1 MKIQELKEKC
11 CNCKRIKATSLIR
24 GKAVCGK
31 CFNILNRDNY
41 MRIRLGSSIPTNLA
55 VMVQ

>member
-1 MKIQELKEKC
+1 MKITELKEKC
-11 CNCKRIKATSLIR
+11 GNCKIIKATSLIR

-41 MRIRLGSSIPTNLA
+41 MRIRLGNSIPSNLT
-55 VMVQ
+55 VMFP